1 MIVYKIKI
9 PIGLHRICTY
19 FMYNWKNPDNIMR
32 YINNVTELK
41 DSASVEALYNSIIN
55 FNNWYTS
62 DRQSF

>member
-1 MIVYKIKI
+1 
-9 PIGLHRICTY
+9 
-19 FMYNWKNPDNIMR
+19 MYNWKNPDNLMR